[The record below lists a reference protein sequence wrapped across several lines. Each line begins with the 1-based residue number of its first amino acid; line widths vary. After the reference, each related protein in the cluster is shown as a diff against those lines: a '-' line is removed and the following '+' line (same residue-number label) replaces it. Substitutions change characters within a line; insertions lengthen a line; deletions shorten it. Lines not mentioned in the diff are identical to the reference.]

1 MDTLEMNP
9 KSNDATNNNDSQNG
23 TVTIEGD
30 PKELAAW
37 MNTKAVIHR
46 GIGCTINFMAIGR

>member
-1 MDTLEMNP
+1 MGTLEMNS
-9 KSNDATNNNDSQNG
+9 KSNDANDSQNG

-37 MNTKAVIHR
+37 MNTKVIIHG
-46 GIGCTINFMAIGR
+46 GIGCTIDIIAIGR

>member
-9 KSNDATNNNDSQNG
+9 KSNDANNNNNSQNG
-23 TVTIEGD
+23 TVTIGD

-37 MNTKAVIHR
+37 MNTKVIIHR
-46 GIGCTINFMAIGR
+46 DIGCTIDFMAIGR